1 MYRHL
6 TRLRLRW
13 YALATGRI
21 LLRHWQLVVIA
32 CLLVP
37 ANLPAAGV
45 LYILAYPLLA
55 VVDIG
60 HDLAWHLLW
69 IALIQ
74 LAALIWMRVQ
84 QDNIAGARFTPYLL
98 TLPVP
103 TSLRRRV
110 DLSVLL
116 FANGILLLPVI
127 ALVSIAPT
135 GLAASAGNVLLP
147 ASVCAL
153 VVLVHLTQLAALER
167 NRAAFAALALSD
179 LLLSASLS
187 RPVDAASWL
196 ALTGSLLCAAATLL
210 PHKAQRAPRRR
221 SPGLKLTAQRLYT
234 HLPPIWRIQAQA
246 LWAANPAS
254 SAARMA
260 ATLLLAL
267 GADELIGLFGYD
279 RRTLPTAILCMGAIA
294 LIASGLY
301 RVLYTL
307 RQPMRPY
314 LASLPLRRHYWLF
327 RDTASVFLF
336 GAVPLTVLLVPML
349 KHAAIAATLA
359 ISLAYFGLLAL
370 LRLPLAYGGRQATL
384 LSVML
389 AGIWSGAAIAA
400 TGG

>member
-32 CLLVP
+32 CLFVP
-37 ANLPAAGV
+37 ANIPVDAMLFV
-45 LYILAYPLLA
+45 LAYPLMA
-55 VVDIG
+55 VLNIG
-60 HDLAWHLLW
+60 HDVIWHIVW

-84 QDNIAGARFTPYLL
+84 QDNIAGGRFARYLH
-98 TLPVP
+98 TLPV
-103 TSLRRRV
+103 SSNLRRRV

-127 ALVSIAPT
+127 ALASIAPT
-135 GLAASAGNVLLP
+135 RLVPAADKGFLLATVCVLV
-147 ASVCAL
+147 A
-153 VVLVHLTQLAALER
+153 LVHLAQLAALER
-167 NRAAFAALALSD
+167 RRAAYIAFALSD
-179 LLLSASLS
+179 LLLSTSLS

-196 ALTGSLLCAAATLL
+196 ALVAALPCAATTML
-210 PHKAQRAPRRR
+210 PHFTQRAPHRHA
-221 SPGLKLTAQRLYT
+221 PVLNLTAQSLFT
-234 HLPPIWRIQAQA
+234 HLPPVWSIQAKA
-246 LWAANPAS
+246 LWMANPAS

-267 GADELIGLFGYD
+267 GADELISLFDYD
-279 RRTLPTAILCMGAIA
+279 GRALPTVILCMGAIA
-294 LIASGLY
+294 LIVSGLY
-301 RVLYTL
+301 RVLQTL
-307 RQPMRPY
+307 HQPMQAY
-314 LASLPLRRHYWLF
+314 LASLPLHRNFWLF

-349 KHAAIAATLA
+349 KHTAIATVLA
-359 ISLAYFGLLAL
+359 ITTAYFGLLAL
-370 LRLPLAYGGRQATL
+370 MRLPLAYGGRQTTL

-389 AGIWSGAAIAA
+389 AGIWSGATMVAIF
-400 TGG
+400 